1 MKNANINLNIRSLK
15 PSATLAINERIAE
28 LKSQNKEVYSFGLG
42 QSPFHVPKD
51 VVNEL
56 IKHAS
61 EKDYL
66 PVQGLLKLRKSVA
79 DFHNRN
85 DQLNFKAENILI
97 GPGSKE
103 LIFLT
108 QLVFYGEIIFP
119 APSWV
124 SYHPQA
130 KIAGNNVHF
139 IPTEYK
145 ARWLLSAEGLET
157 YCAAENDPDKPRI
170 LILNYPSNPV
180 GSTYTLD
187 ELKALVLVLK
197 KYNITVISDEI
208 YGLLHHKGEHH
219 SIASLYPE
227 KTIISSGI
235 SKWCGA
241 GGWRLGTFAFPKDLD
256 WLLNG
261 MNVAASET
269 FTSVS
274 APIQY
279 AAVKAFEGSPD
290 IDNYLIH
297 SRRILSVI
305 GNWCY
310 NQLKEKQI
318 RIIKPEG
325 GFYLFPSFK
334 NYRSQLKN
342 REITTCKELSEAILM
357 ETGVACL
364 PGEDFGLDP
373 KLLVLRMA
381 YVNFNG
387 ENAIEQSIKLNVDPL
402 PDSFVKNQSP
412 LVYKGM
418 LKLIKWI
425 DAL

>member
-1 MKNANINLNIRSLK
+1 MSNTHINLNIRSLK

-28 LKSQNKEVYSFGLG
+28 LKSQNKKVYSFGLG
-42 QSPFHVPKD
+42 QSPFHVPAE
-51 VVNEL
+51 VVKEL
-56 IKHAS
+56 QKHAA

-66 PVQGLLKLRKSVA
+66 PVQGLLKLRQSVA
-79 DFHNRN
+79 DFHNRYEH
-85 DQLNFKAENILI
+85 LNFKAENILI

-108 QLVFYGEIIFP
+108 QLVFYGEILFP

-130 KIAGNNVHF
+130 KIIGNNVHF
-139 IPTEYK
+139 IPTDFDS
-145 ARWLLSAEGLET
+145 RWLLSGEHLEAF
-157 YCAAENDPDKPRI
+157 CGAENDPEKPRI

-180 GSTYTLD
+180 GSTYSPN
-187 ELKALVLVLK
+187 ELEDLVVVLK

-208 YGLLHHKGEHH
+208 YGLLHHNGEHR
-219 SIASLYPE
+219 SIATLYPE

-261 MNVAASET
+261 MKVAASET

-279 AAVKAFEGSPD
+279 AAVKAFEGSSD
-290 IDNYLIH
+290 IDNYLVH
-297 SRRILSVI
+297 SRRVLSVI

-310 NQLKEKQI
+310 NQLIQKQI
-318 RIIKPEG
+318 RLIKPEG
-325 GFYLFPSFK
+325 GFYLFPSFR
-334 NYRSQLKN
+334 NYSEKLKH
-342 REITTCKELSEAILM
+342 RGITTGKELAEAILM

-364 PGEDFGLDP
+364 PGEDFGLKP
-373 KLLVLRMA
+373 KHLVLRMA
-381 YVNFNG
+381 YVNFDG
-387 ENAIEQSIKLNVDPL
+387 KNAINQSIKLNINPL
-402 PDSFVKNQSP
+402 PESFVKENCP
-412 LVYKGM
+412 DIYTGI
-418 LKLIKWI
+418 LKLLDWI
-425 DAL
+425 EQL

>member
-1 MKNANINLNIRSLK
+1 MKHADINLNVRSLK

-28 LKSQNKEVYSFGLG
+28 LKKNKKSVFSFGLG
-42 QSPFHVPKD
+42 QSPFPVPRE
-51 VVNEL
+51 VVEEL
-56 IKHAS
+56 KKHAA

-66 PVQGLLKLRKSVA
+66 PVQGLLSLRQSVA

-85 DQLNFKAENILI
+85 ENLNLKAYNTLI

-108 QLVFYGEIIFP
+108 QLVFHGEILIP

-130 KIAGNNVHF
+130 QIIGNKVHF
-139 IPTEYK
+139 IPTDFNHK
-145 ARWLLSAEGLET
+145 WLLSADHLNRF
-157 YCAAENDPDKPRI
+157 CSMENDPHKPRI

-180 GSTYTLD
+180 GSTYNTQQ
-187 ELKALVLVLK
+187 LKDFVRVLK
-197 KYNITVISDEI
+197 KYNIIVISDEI
-208 YGLLHHKGEHH
+208 YGLLNH
-219 SIASLYPE
+219 SGQHNSLATLYPE

-241 GGWRLGTFAFPKDLD
+241 GGWRLGTFAFPNELS

-261 MNVAASET
+261 MKVVASET

-279 AAVKAFEGSPD
+279 AAVKAFEGSPA
-290 IDNYLIH
+290 IENYLVH

-310 NQLKEKQI
+310 QQLKQNNI
-318 RIIKPEG
+318 RLIKPEG
-325 GFYLFPSFK
+325 AFYLFPSFK
-334 NYRSQLKN
+334 NYKEKLKQKG
-342 REITTCKELSEAILM
+342 ITTSKQLAEALLI
-357 ETGVACL
+357 ETGVAGL
-364 PGEDFGLDP
+364 PGEDFGL
-373 KLLVLRMA
+373 KSKQLVLRLA
-381 YVNFNG
+381 YVNFDG
-387 ENAIEQSIKLNVDPL
+387 KNALEKSMKMDIDPL
-402 PDSFVKNQSP
+402 PDSFVKENCPQIY
-412 LVYKGM
+412 LG
-418 LKLIKWI
+418 IKKIIEWI
-425 DAL
+425 QN

>member
-1 MKNANINLNIRSLK
+1 MSNTHINLNIRSLK

-28 LKSQNKEVYSFGLG
+28 LKSQNKEVFSFGLG
-42 QSPFHVPKD
+42 QSPFHVPEE
-51 VVNEL
+51 VVKEL
-56 IKHAS
+56 QKHAA

-66 PVQGLLKLRKSVA
+66 PVQGLLKLRQSVA
-79 DFHNRN
+79 DFHNRYN
-85 DQLNFKAENILI
+85 HLNFTADDVLI

-108 QLVFYGEIIFP
+108 QLVFYGEILFP

-130 KIAGNNVHF
+130 QIIGNKVHF
-139 IPTEYK
+139 IPTDYK
-145 ARWLLSAEGLET
+145 SRWLLSGKHLDAFCST
-157 YCAAENDPDKPRI
+157 ENDPNKPRI

-180 GSTYTLD
+180 GSTYTLK
-187 ELKALVLVLK
+187 ELEDLVVVLK

-219 SIASLYPE
+219 SIATLYPE

-261 MNVAASET
+261 MKVAASET

-297 SRRILSVI
+297 SRRVLSVI

-310 NQLKEKQI
+310 KQLKQRQI
-318 RIIKPEG
+318 RVIKPEG
-325 GFYLFPSFK
+325 GFYLFPSFR
-334 NYRSQLKN
+334 NYTTKLKH
-342 REITTCKELSEAILM
+342 RGITTGKELAEAILM

-364 PGEDFGLDP
+364 PCEDFGLKP
-373 KLLVLRMA
+373 KRLVLRMA
-381 YVNFNG
+381 YVNFDG
-387 ENAIEQSIKLNVDPL
+387 EKALNQSMKMNLDPL
-402 PDSFVKNQSP
+402 PDSFVKENCPQ
-412 LVYKGM
+412 VYKGIE
-418 LKLIKWI
+418 KLMNWI
-425 DAL
+425 DNL

>member
-1 MKNANINLNIRSLK
+1 MKGANINLNIRSLK

-28 LKSQNKEVYSFGLG
+28 LKKQNKEVYSFGLG
-42 QSPFHVPKD
+42 QSPFHVPKE

-56 IKHAS
+56 IKHAA

-66 PVQGLLKLRKSVA
+66 PVQGLLKLRESVA
-79 DFHNRN
+79 EFHNRHN
-85 DQLNFKAENILI
+85 HLKFSAENILI

-108 QLVFYGEIIFP
+108 QLVYYGEIIFP

-130 KIAGNNVHF
+130 KIIGNNVHF
-139 IPTEYK
+139 IPTNYK
-145 ARWLLSAEGLET
+145 GRWLLSAEDLEAF
-157 YCAAENDPDKPRI
+157 CSAENDPDKPRI

-180 GSTYTLD
+180 GSTYSIR
-187 ELKALVLVLK
+187 ELEELVVVLK
-197 KYNITVISDEI
+197 KYNIIVISDEI

-219 SIASLYPE
+219 SIATLYPK

-241 GGWRLGTFAFPKDLD
+241 GGWRLGTFAFPKNLD

-261 MNVAASET
+261 MKVAASET

-290 IDNYLIH
+290 IDLYLVH
-297 SRRILSVI
+297 SQRILSVI

-310 NQLKEKQI
+310 QLLKERQI

-325 GFYLFPSFK
+325 GFYIFPSFR
-334 NYRSQLKN
+334 NYSAKLK
-342 REITTCKELSEAILM
+342 RKGIVTCKELAETILM

-387 ENAIEQSIKLNVDPL
+387 ENAINQSMKMNLDPL
-402 PDSFVKNQSP
+402 PDSFVKDQSP
-412 LVYKGM
+412 LIYQGM
-418 LKLIKWI
+418 LKLINWI
-425 DAL
+425 DRL